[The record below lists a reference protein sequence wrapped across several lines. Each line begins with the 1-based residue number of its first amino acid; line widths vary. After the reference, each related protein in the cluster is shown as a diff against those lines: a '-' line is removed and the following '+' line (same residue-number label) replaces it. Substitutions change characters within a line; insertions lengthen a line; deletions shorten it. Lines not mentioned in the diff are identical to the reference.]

1 MYAFLAFLH
10 ICLHFDINIEV
21 NPYNIK
27 ISCRCI
33 LSCIV
38 CFFNKLIL
46 MVISSCYLQVLKPY
60 WALGDLDGHLNLTK
74 APYGDKRNIQD
85 IVEI

>member
-1 MYAFLAFLH
+1 
-10 ICLHFDINIEV
+10 
-21 NPYNIK
+21 
-27 ISCRCI
+27 
-33 LSCIV
+33 
-38 CFFNKLIL
+38 